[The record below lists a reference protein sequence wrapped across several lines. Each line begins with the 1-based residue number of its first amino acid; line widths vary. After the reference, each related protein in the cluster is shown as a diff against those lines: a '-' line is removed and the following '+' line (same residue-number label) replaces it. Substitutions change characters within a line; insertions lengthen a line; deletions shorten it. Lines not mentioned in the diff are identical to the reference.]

1 LAGLTKAA
9 YIYHYLYFSM
19 ASFTNRLRQVIL
31 LIVLTALGLL
41 LIREL
46 YIFLPGFLGAV
57 TLYILSRR
65 WYLILTEK
73 KKWNINLTA
82 TIFIFSFLLLVG
94 WPLYFI
100 INLIT
105 PKINEVF
112 SHTQELM
119 QGVKAV
125 SAQIKEWTGQD
136 LVTTENIQDLQKR
149 IANFLP
155 AFLNSS
161 AMILGNLIMM
171 LFIYFFMLTNHAS
184 MEKSFDYFL
193 PLKEDSIDILGR
205 ETFNMVRANAIGI
218 PLISLIQGIFAL
230 VGYWIFGVNDFV
242 LWGFLTGVF
251 AFFPIVGTTIIWLPI
266 VIYLFSQGN
275 NSAGIGLAIWSL
287 LVTGN
292 VDYLARVTLMKKL
305 GNVHPMVTVLGVIVG
320 LSLFGFWGFIFGPL
334 LISYFLL
341 LFKIYTAEFGPIH
354 ATDNP
359 HHQGS

>member
-1 LAGLTKAA
+1 
-9 YIYHYLYFSM
+9 M
-19 ASFTNRLRQVIL
+19 ASFSNRLRQVIL
-31 LIVLTALGLL
+31 LIVLAALGLL
-41 LIREL
+41 LLREL

-73 KKWNINLTA
+73 KKWNISLTA
-82 TIFIFSFLLLVG
+82 TVFIFSFLLLVG

-100 INLIT
+100 INLIS

-119 QGVKAV
+119 QGINAV

-136 LVTTENIQDLQKR
+136 LVTAENIQQLQKR
-149 IANFLP
+149 AANFLP
-155 AFLNSS
+155 AFLNST
-161 AMILGNLIMM
+161 AMILSNLIMM
-171 LFIYFFMLTNHAS
+171 LFIYFFMLTNHKS

-193 PLKEDSIDILGR
+193 PFREDSIDILGK
-205 ETFNMVRANAIGI
+205 ETFSMVRANAIGI

-230 VGYWIFGVNDFV
+230 VGYWVFGVNDFV

-275 NSAGIGLAIWSL
+275 NGAGIGLAIWSL

-292 VDYLARVTLMKKL
+292 VDYMARVTLMKKL
-305 GNVHPMVTVLGVIVG
+305 GDVHPMVTVLGVIVG

-334 LISYFLL
+334 LVSYFLL
-341 LFKIYTAEFGPIH
+341 LFKIYTSEFGPIH

-359 HHQGS
+359 HQHGS

>member
-1 LAGLTKAA
+1 
-9 YIYHYLYFSM
+9 M
-19 ASFTNRLRQVIL
+19 ASFSNRLRQVIL

-57 TLYILSRR
+57 TLYILSRKL
-65 WYLILTEK
+65 YLKLTEK
-73 KKWNINLTA
+73 KKWNKNLTA
-82 TIFIFSFLLLVG
+82 TLFIISFLLLVG
-94 WPLYFI
+94 WPVYFI
-100 INLIT
+100 INLVT

-112 SHTQELM
+112 SHTQELV
-119 QGVKAV
+119 QGVNAV

-136 LVTTENIQDLQKR
+136 LITAESIQELQKR

-155 AFLNSS
+155 AFLNST
-161 AMILGNLIMM
+161 AMILSNLIMM
-171 LFIYFFMLTNHAS
+171 LFAYFFMLTNHTS
-184 MEKSFDYFL
+184 LEQSFDYFL
-193 PLKEDSIDILGR
+193 PLREDSIDILGK

-230 VGYWIFGVNDFV
+230 IGYVIFGVKDFV

-251 AFFPIVGTTIIWLPI
+251 AFFPIIGTTIIWLPI
-266 VIYLFSQGN
+266 VIYLFSQGQN
-275 NSAGIGLAIWSL
+275 GAGIGLTIWSL

-305 GNVHPMVTVLGVIVG
+305 GDVHPLVTVLGVIVG

-341 LFKIYTAEFGPIH
+341 LFKIYTSEFGPIH
-354 ATDNP
+354 AVENP
-359 HHQGS
+359 HQHG

>member
-1 LAGLTKAA
+1 
-9 YIYHYLYFSM
+9 M

-275 NSAGIGLAIWSL
+275 NGAGIGLAIWSL

-359 HHQGS
+359 HHHGS

>member
-1 LAGLTKAA
+1 
-9 YIYHYLYFSM
+9 M
-19 ASFTNRLRQVIL
+19 ASFSNKLRQVIL
-31 LIVLTALGLL
+31 LIALAALGLL

-65 WYLILTEK
+65 LYLTLTEK
-73 KKWNINLTA
+73 KKWNKNLTA
-82 TIFIFSFLLLVG
+82 TLFIISFLLLVG
-94 WPLYFI
+94 WPVYFI
-100 INLIT
+100 INLLT

-112 SHTQELM
+112 SHTQELV
-119 QGVKAV
+119 QGVNAV

-136 LVTTENIQDLQKR
+136 LITPENIQEFQKR

-155 AFLNSS
+155 AFLNST
-161 AMILGNLIMM
+161 AMILSNLIMM
-171 LFIYFFMLTNHAS
+171 LFAYFFMLTNHTS
-184 MEKSFDYFL
+184 LEKSFDYFL
-193 PLKEDSIDILGR
+193 PLREDSIDILGK
-205 ETFNMVRANAIGI
+205 ETFSMVRANAIGI

-230 VGYWIFGVNDFV
+230 IGYAIFGVKDFV

-251 AFFPIVGTTIIWLPI
+251 AFFPIIGTTIIWLPI

-275 NSAGIGLAIWSL
+275 NGAGIGLTIWSL

-305 GNVHPMVTVLGVIVG
+305 GNVHPLVTVLGVIVG

-341 LFKIYTAEFGPIH
+341 LFKIYTTEFGPIH
-354 ATDNP
+354 AVENP
-359 HHQGS
+359 HQHG